1 MLVSLC
7 VSLFGNNA
15 SAESDACL
23 RFHPHFVFFWN
34 PRLTRHSLPI
44 ENGAEALARVTRQV
58 SGRESTH
65 GLKVLEQVPAKV
77 GTSPW
82 PRHFFCSRDCC
93 LCTKHQSVKELRHAG
108 SKGKTST
115 EKTTQKQKQNTNP
128 KTTKTKPTAT
138 TRHPFAAGET
148 GETGETGTMLIKKLV
163 QLCYERQA
171 FFTRE
176 DVFTLP
182 CREHSR
188 VKAGSGKRP
197 SKPNHKTT
205 QKPKTTPKTD
215 PHKKKHNKANQS
227 PRTSLSPW

>member
-1 MLVSLC
+1 MAY
-7 VSLFGNNA
+7 GQA
-15 SAESDACL
+15 S
-23 RFHPHFVFFWN
+23 
-34 PRLTRHSLPI
+34 
-44 ENGAEALARVTRQV
+44 
-58 SGRESTH
+58 H
-65 GLKVLEQVPAKV
+65 GLSFCRRQFL
-77 GTSPW
+77 
-82 PRHFFCSRDCC
+82 FFCSRDCC

-197 SKPNHKTT
+197 KQTKPQNNTKTKNHTKNKPT
-205 QKPKTTPKTD
+205 QKN
-215 PHKKKHNKANQS
+215 HNKANQS

>member
-1 MLVSLC
+1 MIRSC
-7 VSLFGNNA
+7 S
-15 SAESDACL
+15 
-23 RFHPHFVFFWN
+23 
-34 PRLTRHSLPI
+34 
-44 ENGAEALARVTRQV
+44 
-58 SGRESTH
+58 
-65 GLKVLEQVPAKV
+65 VPEF
-77 GTSPW
+77 
-82 PRHFFCSRDCC
+82 FFCSRDCC

-115 EKTTQKQKQNTNP
+115 EKTTQKQKQNTNQ

-148 GETGETGTMLIKKLV
+148 GETGETGTTSIKKLV

-176 DVFTLP
+176 DVFTLT

-205 QKPKTTPKTD
+205 QKPKTTPETN
-215 PHKKKHNKANQS
+215 PHKKKTQQNKPKHQNQPFTLVRRRAQVARARLEQS
-227 PRTSLSPW
+227 N

>member
-1 MLVSLC
+1 MSVVLWRNTKIKANP
-7 VSLFGNNA
+7 GNY
-15 SAESDACL
+15 D
-23 RFHPHFVFFWN
+23 
-34 PRLTRHSLPI
+34 
-44 ENGAEALARVTRQV
+44 
-58 SGRESTH
+58 
-65 GLKVLEQVPAKV
+65 
-77 GTSPW
+77 
-82 PRHFFCSRDCC
+82 FFCSRDCC

-115 EKTTQKQKQNTNP
+115 EKTTQKQKQNTNQ

-148 GETGETGTMLIKKLV
+148 GETGETGTTSIKKLV

-176 DVFTLP
+176 DVFTLT
-182 CREHSR
+182 CRELSR

-205 QKPKTTPKTD
+205 QKPKTTPKTN
-215 PHKKKHNKANQS
+215 PNKKTTTKQTKATE
-227 PRTSLSPW
+227 PAFHPGET